1 MSAEPRSV
9 AAGVAGEFRPPDAAD
24 PELSS
29 ELRGRT
35 ALVSG
40 GTSGVGRAV
49 VEHLSE
55 AGMRVAFCGRDAERG
70 AAVAATTGASF
81 IRADATGRADCDR
94 SVEQATSHLGGRLD
108 LFVAC
113 AAMILAAPLADTPER
128 IFRELVEVNLTATF
142 RYSRACFEVM
152 RDRRRGVIIHVVSD
166 AALRGIHHIPAYSVT
181 KAAVLALSETLAAEA
196 APHGV
201 RVNAIC
207 PGAVFP
213 GMQTTPAG
221 FEDHAED
228 ASGWG
233 AAPSGRHGTGRDV
246 SSAVLWLAGDDAAH
260 VSGATLRIDGAAGVT
275 TRGVSRA

>member
-1 MSAEPRSV
+1 MSA
-9 AAGVAGEFRPPDAAD
+9 
-24 PELSS
+24 

-35 ALVSG
+35 ALVTG

-55 AGMRVAFCGRDAERG
+55 VGVRVAFCGRDAERG
-70 AAVAATTGASF
+70 GSVAASTGASF
-81 IRADATGRADCDR
+81 IRSDATERADCDR
-94 SVEQATSHLGGRLD
+94 SVEQAVALHGGRLD

-113 AAMILAAPLADTPER
+113 AAMIFAAPLAATPEH

-142 RYSRACFEVM
+142 RYSRACFELM
-152 RDRRRGVIIHVVSD
+152 RNRGGGVITHVVSD
-166 AALRGIHHIPAYSVT
+166 AALRGIHHIPTYSVT
-181 KAAVLALSETLAAEA
+181 KAGVLVLSETLAAEA

-228 ASGWG
+228 ASTWG

-246 SSAVLWLAGDDAAH
+246 SSAVVWLASDAAAH
-260 VSGATLRIDGAAGVT
+260 VSGATLRIDGAASVA
-275 TRGVSRA
+275 TRGVSNA

>member
-1 MSAEPRSV
+1 MSA
-9 AAGVAGEFRPPDAAD
+9 
-24 PELSS
+24 

-35 ALVSG
+35 ALVTG

-55 AGMRVAFCGRDAERG
+55 VGMRVAFCGRDAGRG
-70 AAVAATTGASF
+70 GSVAASTGALF
-81 IRADATGRADCDR
+81 IRSDAADRVDCDR
-94 SVEQATSHLGGRLD
+94 SIEQALSHLRGRLD

-113 AAMILAAPLADTPER
+113 AAVIFAAPLGATPEH

-152 RDRRRGVIIHVVSD
+152 RNQRSGVIVHVVSD
-166 AALRGIHHIPAYSVT
+166 AALRGIHHIPTYSVT
-181 KAAVLALSETLAAEA
+181 KAGVLVLSETLAAEG

-228 ASGWG
+228 ASTWG
-233 AAPSGRHGTGRDV
+233 PAPSGRHGTGRDV
-246 SSAVLWLAGDDAAH
+246 SNAVVWLASDAAAH
-260 VSGATLRIDGAAGVT
+260 VSGATLRIDGAASVTTQGVT
-275 TRGVSRA
+275 RA